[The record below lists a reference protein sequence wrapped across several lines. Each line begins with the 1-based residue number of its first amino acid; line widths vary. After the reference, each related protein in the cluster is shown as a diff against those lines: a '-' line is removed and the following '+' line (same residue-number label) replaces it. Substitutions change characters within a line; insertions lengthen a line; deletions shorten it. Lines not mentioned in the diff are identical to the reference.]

1 MLVKLDIIAESV
13 DKTVVRLQTTLGARA
28 RLGNL
33 SDRTGRADRS
43 DRCAGVVPPDNNRS
57 SPFDDRGKHM
67 SQRSGL
73 RRRRAALESEWSRLV
88 PAMRTAGSKP
98 SGPEAVRGDVTESW
112 VRSLG
117 SVDPGRDSAPVADGG
132 TVEHLWSGSPLRRPV
147 DGLAEE
153 LRSIAEDAGF
163 VTALTDEAGTIL
175 WTCGGRTMRRRA
187 ERVNFAP
194 GGRWDE
200 QAMGTN
206 ALSLALRTGRP
217 SSVFSAEHLV
227 TALHDWVCYCAPVR
241 GPDGRVLG
249 VLDMSTTWDR
259 SNPLAM
265 STVRSLVATL
275 EARLRTE
282 PHVRPHG
289 TTDPVRLTCL
299 GAEQAIRKGVPLPLR
314 PRQLE
319 ILTLLALE
327 PGGYAPERLREAV
340 YGDRPVTASTFK
352 AEISHL
358 RRALDGGVAT
368 RRYTLTTPV
377 SCDAA
382 DVLRA
387 LENGDTDTALRWY
400 RGPLLSWSEAP
411 GIAEWRTRLE
421 VAVREAVLASA
432 RPEHALRYGERDPY
446 DVEVHEHA
454 LSLLGPR
461 DTRRAIAAGR
471 LGAALLD

>member
-13 DKTVVRLQTTLGARA
+13 DNTVVRLQTTLGARA